1 MLYLYVYLFPNVRG
15 YLRCGIEAAVQP
27 SYLSVGVLSSASQ
40 VKLDASQVKLDSFIQ
55 VEGPSGGARKLYPFV
70 IDFKVQI
77 VDIVDLFCCNTKSEN

>member
-40 VKLDASQVKLDSFIQ
+40 VKLDSFIQ
-55 VEGPSGGARKLYPFV
+55 VEGHSVGARKLYPFV
-70 IDFKVQI
+70 IDFKVQT